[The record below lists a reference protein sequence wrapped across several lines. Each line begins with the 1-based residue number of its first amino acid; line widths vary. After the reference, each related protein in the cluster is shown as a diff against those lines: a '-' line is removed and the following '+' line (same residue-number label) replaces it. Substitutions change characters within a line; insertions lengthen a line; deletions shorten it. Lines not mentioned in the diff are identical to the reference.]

1 MAVPAV
7 QVGSTSRLS
16 TLEVHISHRMAV
28 ARQRGFEVVQKL
40 HAAPRRTTLTVVLLV
55 TLSACLS
62 EQEAITGNSGGGSSN
77 SPPSLSGIP
86 ANTVKIGESYS
97 FQPDASDPDGDALSF
112 GIQNKPAWA
121 NFDTTNAQFSGVPL
135 LGDEGV
141 YSDITISVSDGS
153 DTSSLAFSVT
163 VTSIGS
169 ASVTLSW
176 TPPTENEDGSALTD
190 LAGYNI
196 YYGDSAGTYPNW
208 IRIDNSGMSTY
219 VVGNLTPK
227 TYYFVATSFNAM
239 GIESRYSNEAVKVA
253 N

>member
-1 MAVPAV
+1 M
-7 QVGSTSRLS
+7 L
-16 TLEVHISHRMAV
+16 V
-28 ARQRGFEVVQKL
+28 A
-40 HAAPRRTTLTVVLLV
+40 LV
-55 TLSACLS
+55 TLSGCLS
-62 EQEAITGNSGGGSSN
+62 EQEAITEGAGGGSSN
-77 SPPSLSGIP
+77 SSPVLTGFPGNSV
-86 ANTVKIGESYS
+86 TIGELYS

-135 LGDEGV
+135 LGDEGA
-141 YSDITISVSDGS
+141 YRDITITASDGT

-208 IRIDNSGMSTY
+208 IRIDNPGMSTY

-227 TYYFVATSFNAM
+227 TYYFVATSLNSM

>member
-1 MAVPAV
+1 MS
-7 QVGSTSRLS
+7 G
-16 TLEVHISHRMAV
+16 
-28 ARQRGFEVVQKL
+28 
-40 HAAPRRTTLTVVLLV
+40 
-55 TLSACLS
+55 CLS
-62 EQEAITGNSGGGSSN
+62 EQEAFTEGAGGGSSN
-77 SPPSLSGIP
+77 SSPVLTGFPGNSV
-86 ANTVKIGESYS
+86 TIGELYS

-135 LGDEGV
+135 LGDEGA
-141 YSDITISVSDGS
+141 YRDITITASDGS

-196 YYGDSAGTYPNW
+196 YYGDVSGTYPNSL
-208 IRIDNSGMSTY
+208 RIDNPSISTY

-227 TYYFVATSFNAM
+227 TYYFVATSYNAT
-239 GIESRYSNEAVKVA
+239 GIESQFSNEAVKVA

>member
-1 MAVPAV
+1 MIQEIRIRFGHGA
-7 QVGSTSRLS
+7 L
-16 TLEVHISHRMAV
+16 
-28 ARQRGFEVVQKL
+28 
-40 HAAPRRTTLTVVLLV
+40 LLV
-55 TLSACLS
+55 ALVMLSGCLS
-62 EQEAITGNSGGGSSN
+62 EQGAITEGPGGGSSN
-77 SPPSLSGIP
+77 SPPVLQGFP
-86 ANTVKIGESYS
+86 ANSVKIGESYS

-135 LGDEGV
+135 LGDEGA
-141 YSDITISVSDGS
+141 YRDITITASDGS
-153 DTSSLAFSVT
+153 DTSSLIFSIT

-176 TPPTENEDGSALTD
+176 TPPTENEDGTALTD

-208 IRIDNSGMSTY
+208 IRIDNPGMSTY
-219 VVGNLTPK
+219 FVGNLTPK